1 MVTNYQ
7 LPITNYQLEVFGLK
21 TVVKRLYEA
30 MFLVDP
36 LGSKTAPS
44 GAGSTAASNGVD
56 SGHSAEL
63 SRSPAEADPA
73 AARRS
78 AETSWDSIST
88 ATRNIL
94 EKAGAEIVSMKK
106 WDERRLAY
114 EINGK
119 NRGAY
124 ILCYFHADGQKI
136 RQIERDAQLSELI
149 LRVLI
154 LGTEGRSKEDTTDD
168 RGQTTEDGR

>member
-1 MVTNYQ
+1 M
-7 LPITNYQLEVFGLK
+7 K

-36 LGSKTAPS
+36 SGSK
-44 GAGSTAASNGVD
+44 TAASNGVD
-56 SGHSAEL
+56 ST
-63 SRSPAEADPA
+63 AEADL
-73 AARRS
+73 
-78 AETSWDSIST
+78 DSIST
-88 ATRNIL
+88 ATRKIL

-119 NRGAY
+119 NRGTY

-154 LGTEGRSKEDTTDD
+154 LGTEDRSKEDIEKDTCGEVTPAPDGADAKQETGNRKHKTTDV
-168 RGQTTEDGR
+168 

>member
-1 MVTNYQ
+1 M
-7 LPITNYQLEVFGLK
+7 K

-36 LGSKTAPS
+36 RGSK
-44 GAGSTAASNGVD
+44 TAASNGVD
-56 SGHSAEL
+56 SA
-63 SRSPAEADPA
+63 AEADL
-73 AARRS
+73 
-78 AETSWDSIST
+78 DSIST
-88 ATRNIL
+88 ATRKIL

-119 NRGAY
+119 NRGTY
-124 ILCYFHADGQKI
+124 ILCFFHADGQKI

-154 LGTEGRSKEDTTDD
+154 LGTEGRSKEDIEKDTCGDVTAASVDPAPD
-168 RGQTTEDGR
+168 GADTKQETENREQKTQNN

>member
-1 MVTNYQ
+1 M
-7 LPITNYQLEVFGLK
+7 K

-44 GAGSTAASNGVD
+44 GAGSTEASNGVD
-56 SGHSAEL
+56 SAAG
-63 SRSPAEADPA
+63 ADPA

-78 AETSWDSIST
+78 AETSLDSIST
-88 ATRNIL
+88 ATRKML

-149 LRVLI
+149 FRVLV
-154 LGTEGRSKEDTTDD
+154 LGTEGRSKEDIEKDTCGEVT
-168 RGQTTEDGR
+168 

>member
-1 MVTNYQ
+1 M
-7 LPITNYQLEVFGLK
+7 K

-36 LGSKTAPS
+36 LGSKTA
-44 GAGSTAASNGVD
+44 ASNGVD
-56 SGHSAEL
+56 SV
-63 SRSPAEADPA
+63 AEADC
-73 AARRS
+73 
-78 AETSWDSIST
+78 DSIST
-88 ATRNIL
+88 ATRKIL

-119 NRGAY
+119 NRGTY
-124 ILCYFHADGQKI
+124 ILCFFHADGQKI

-154 LGTEGRSKEDTTDD
+154 LGTEGRDKEGIEKDIACGEVTAASLDPAP
-168 RGQTTEDGR
+168 DGADAKQETGNRKQKTQNN

>member
-36 LGSKTAPS
+36 RGSKTE
-44 GAGSTAASNGVD
+44 ASNGVD
-56 SGHSAEL
+56 SA
-63 SRSPAEADPA
+63 
-73 AARRS
+73 
-78 AETSWDSIST
+78 AETDWDSIST
-88 ATRNIL
+88 ATRKIL

-149 LRVLI
+149 FRVLV
-154 LGTEGRSKEDTTDD
+154 LGTEGRSKEDIERDTAGGEVTAAADTK
-168 RGQTTEDGR
+168 QETENREQKTQNN

>member
-21 TVVKRLYEA
+21 TAVKRLYEA

-36 LGSKTAPS
+36 RGSK
-44 GAGSTAASNGVD
+44 TAASNGVD
-56 SGHSAEL
+56 SAPSGAGSTE
-63 SRSPAEADPA
+63 AEADPA

-88 ATRNIL
+88 ATRKIL

-119 NRGAY
+119 NRGTY
-124 ILCYFHADGQKI
+124 ILCYFYADGQKI

-154 LGTEGRSKEDTTDD
+154 LGTEGRSKEETTDD
-168 RGQTTEDGR
+168 RGQTTDDGR

>member
-44 GAGSTAASNGVD
+44 GAGST
-56 SGHSAEL
+56 E
-63 SRSPAEADPA
+63 AEAD
-73 AARRS
+73 
-78 AETSWDSIST
+78 WDSIST
-88 ATRNIL
+88 ATRKIL

-119 NRGAY
+119 NRGTY

-154 LGTEGRSKEDTTDD
+154 LGTEGRDKEDIEKDTCGEVTP
-168 RGQTTEDGR
+168 TSS

>member
-1 MVTNYQ
+1 
-7 LPITNYQLEVFGLK
+7 LK

-36 LGSKTAPS
+36 LGGK
-44 GAGSTAASNGVD
+44 TAASNGVD

-63 SRSPAEADPA
+63 SRSPTEAD
-73 AARRS
+73 
-78 AETSWDSIST
+78 WDSIST
-88 ATRNIL
+88 ATRKIL
-94 EKAGAEIVSMKK
+94 EKVGAEIVSMKK

-119 NRGAY
+119 NRGTY

-136 RQIERDAQLSELI
+136 RQIEREAQLSELI

-154 LGTEGRSKEDTTDD
+154 LGTEGRSKEDIERDTC
-168 RGQTTEDGR
+168 GEVS